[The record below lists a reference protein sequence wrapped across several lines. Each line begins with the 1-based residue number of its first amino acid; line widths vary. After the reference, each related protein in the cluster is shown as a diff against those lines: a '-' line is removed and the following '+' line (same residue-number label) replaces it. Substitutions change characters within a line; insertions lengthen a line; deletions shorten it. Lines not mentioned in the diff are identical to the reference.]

1 MAQAIRRSTENSG
14 TIHPPPGHANYNM
27 SAKAYYNIHGYVT
40 IHIDIPLRQVYCNP
54 PLRIP
59 QYVFKYNYN
68 YRCHA
73 LPEHKTPYEMA
84 MGQKPDLS
92 LLQEFGMTAWVW
104 RLNTGKLESR
114 CDEGQFVG
122 FDEESKGYHVY
133 FNKDEVLKPPVNTEV

>member
-40 IHIDIPLRQVYCNP
+40 IHIGIPLRQVYCNP

-68 YRCHA
+68 YRCLYA
-73 LPEHKTPYEMA
+73 PCSWSMCAYGGLVPIYKCWLISRLTDLYPFPLP
-84 MGQKPDLS
+84 
-92 LLQEFGMTAWVW
+92 
-104 RLNTGKLESR
+104 
-114 CDEGQFVG
+114 
-122 FDEESKGYHVY
+122 
-133 FNKDEVLKPPVNTEV
+133 